1 MHLRAAGLHFRRM
14 ITYHTAESLA
24 EWNAAEEHDPAMAK
38 LRELTVEYV
47 TAQGGLTLD
56 VWQLY
61 MGHWFSTN
69 VMMTTAEVAHELS
82 IPELLALNIVRS
94 TDAVIIP
101 RWRRTPEFRRSVAVM
116 MPPAG

>member
-1 MHLRAAGLHFRRM
+1 M
-14 ITYHTAESLA
+14 ITYHTPESLA
-24 EWNAAEEHDPAMAK
+24 EWTAAEDHDPVMAK

-47 TAQGGLTLD
+47 SAQGGLTLD
-56 VWQLY
+56 VWRLY

-69 VMMTTAEVAHELS
+69 VMMTVAEVASELD

-101 RWRRTPEFRRSVAVM
+101 RWRRTPEFRRSVA
-116 MPPAG
+116 PSAPAI